1 MKQPPG
7 GFTDTDRATLG
18 RIESKVD
25 TINTKLDSNF
35 SAINDQLDIIEHDV
49 RANNGLLQDILIIV
63 KENQRLLEELML
75 FNEAKS
81 STLKI
86 TPD

>member
-7 GFTDTDRATLG
+7 GFTDADRATLG